1 MDADPTVIEINPEP
15 PPPARRS
22 WLAALAQWWRSKW
35 RDLRGPFWIVALLA
49 LFLTGWLF
57 DSIFINVY
65 PGHAGVLWRR
75 FSGGTDLQRVYG
87 GGLWIINPFNRF
99 YDYETRL
106 QQRETEF
113 TALSTNG
120 LTLNIRA
127 SVRFR
132 PIVKDLPLLH
142 EEVGPEYIERVVIHQ
157 TQSIIRKVIGTY
169 SPDQLYGSQGNILQ
183 NVVFTA
189 MAELRARHIEL
200 DDLLIREVRL
210 PPKMANA
217 IENKLEQE
225 QIALQ
230 FDYVL
235 SRERKEAERKKIE
248 AEGILQFQ
256 RTVAQSL
263 DEKYLRLRGIEA
275 SLALAKSPNAKVVVF
290 GQGEGGLPLIMSMA
304 DTPAPA
310 VPPATAVPSASTTS
324 VPPTEEAVSAPSSA
338 PPATSPPSPA
348 PLPEPRP

>member
-1 MDADPTVIEINPEP
+1 MDTDPTVIEINPEP

-22 WLAALAQWWRSKW
+22 WGVAIAQWWQSKW

-75 FSGGTDLQRVYG
+75 FSGGTDLKHVYG

-230 FDYVL
+230 FDYILV
-235 SRERKEAERKKIE
+235 RERKEADRKKIE

-263 DEKYLRLRGIEA
+263 DEKYLKLRGIEA
-275 SLALAKSPNAKVVVF
+275 SLALAKSPNSKVVLF
-290 GQGEGGLPLIMSMA
+290 GQGPGGLPLILNMA
-304 DTPAPA
+304 DTPAPGA
-310 VPPATAVPSASTTS
+310 PPASVVPSTPSVPPAD
-324 VPPTEEAVSAPSSA
+324 EASSA
-338 PPATSPPSPA
+338 PPSAPPSPAPA

>member
-1 MDADPTVIEINPEP
+1 MDQDPNVIDVTTAP
-15 PPPARRS
+15 PPPKRS
-22 WLAALAQWWRSKW
+22 WVDALHTWWRSKW
-35 RDLRGPFWIVALLA
+35 RDLRGPFWVILLVG
-49 LFLTGWLF
+49 LFLVGWLF
-57 DSIFINVY
+57 DSIFVNVY
-65 PGHAGVLWRR
+65 PGNAGVLWRR
-75 FSGGTDLQRVYG
+75 FSGGTDMTHVYG

-99 YDYETRL
+99 YIYETRL

-113 TALSTNG
+113 TALSSNG

-132 PIVKDLPLLH
+132 PIVKELPSLQ

-157 TQSIIRKVIGTY
+157 TQSIIRKVIGVY
-169 SPDQLYGSQGNILQ
+169 APDQIYGSQGNILQ

-189 MAELRARHIEL
+189 QAELRARHIEL

-230 FDYVL
+230 FQYVL
-235 SRERKEAERKKIE
+235 AKERQEAERKKIE

-256 RTVAQSL
+256 RTVAKDL
-263 DEKYLRLRGIEA
+263 EEKYLKLRGIEA
-275 SLALAKSPNAKVVVF
+275 SLALAQSPNAKVIVF
-290 GQGEGGLPLIMSMA
+290 GTGAGGLPLILNTA
-304 DTPAPA
+304 DSPAALPAPA
-310 VPPATAVPSASTTS
+310 AKPDSPAPPPATP
-324 VPPTEEAVSAPSSA
+324 VPP
-338 PPATSPPSPA
+338 PAKP
-348 PLPEPRP
+348 

>member
-1 MDADPTVIEINPEP
+1 MQSDPTVIDVTPEP
-15 PPPARRS
+15 PPRKRT
-22 WLAALAQWWRSKW
+22 WDEALHDWWMPKW
-35 RDLRGPFWIVALLA
+35 RQLRGPFWVTFLVG
-49 LFLTGWLF
+49 LFLAGWLF

-65 PGHAGVLWRR
+65 PGHAGVIWRR
-75 FSGGTDLQRVYG
+75 FAGGTDLTRVYG
-87 GGLWIINPFNRF
+87 GGLWIVNPFNRF
-99 YDYETRL
+99 YVYETRL

-113 TALSTNG
+113 TALSANG
-120 LTLNIRA
+120 LTLRIRA

-142 EEVGPEYIERVVIHQ
+142 EAVGPDYIDRVVIHQ
-157 TQSIIRKVIGTY
+157 VQSVIRKVIGVY
-169 SPDQLYGSQGNILQ
+169 VPDQIYGSQGNILQ
-183 NVVFTA
+183 NVVFSA

-210 PPKMANA
+210 PDKMASA

-235 SRERKEAERKKIE
+235 NRERKEAERKRIE
-248 AEGILQFQ
+248 ADGILQFQ
-256 RTVAQSL
+256 RTVAQSV

-290 GQGEGGLPLIMSMA
+290 GNAPGGLPLIMNLSDLPA
-304 DTPAPA
+304 TAAAPPPEESAVAAPPVPPAALGAATPAATEPAPPA
-310 VPPATAVPSASTTS
+310 VPAST
-324 VPPTEEAVSAPSSA
+324 
-338 PPATSPPSPA
+338 
-348 PLPEPRP
+348 LPKP